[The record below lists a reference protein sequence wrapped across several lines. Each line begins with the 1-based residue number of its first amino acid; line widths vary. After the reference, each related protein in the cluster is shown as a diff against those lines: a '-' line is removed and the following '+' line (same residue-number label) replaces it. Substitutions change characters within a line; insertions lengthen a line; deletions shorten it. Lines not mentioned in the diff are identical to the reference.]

1 MSPAVRTLTNRSGS
15 MRPTIVLR
23 KGVRFCCLLRP
34 QSSSLHFPARVPRSP
49 FAQALP
55 LGAPRRQK
63 KRRGRWSTPHTSHA
77 AACCFMWLTRVS
89 PARLRSMRFRR
100 VLASLQVGEN
110 FPRLRRA
117 ARCEV
122 TVRGRHA
129 IACRRLNALCGIA
142 FAGTTRAP
150 VACPSALSSSCAA
163 SIAVAC
169 ACVDTQ
175 DCQASQ
181 CRAGCGAPRTT
192 AARAALFACGRRLL
206 PPPGSFLYSMGALAR
221 FSVDL
226 DVRLWAC
233 VHMFFQGF
241 RLMSASKCEKFSGLA
256 GAHGHS

>member
-1 MSPAVRTLTNRSGS
+1 MPPSPAIAFRALPCTRTL
-15 MRPTIVLR
+15 
-23 KGVRFCCLLRP
+23 
-34 QSSSLHFPARVPRSP
+34 LHFFS
-49 FAQALP
+49 ALP

-63 KRRGRWSTPHTSHA
+63 KRRRRWSTTHISRA
-77 AACCFMWLTRVS
+77 AACCFVWLTRAS
-89 PARLRSMRFRR
+89 PARVRCTQFCRA
-100 VLASLQVGEN
+100 LASLQVAEN
-110 FPRLRRA
+110 FLRLRRA

-163 SIAVAC
+163 STAVAC

-206 PPPGSFLYSMGALAR
+206 PPPGSFLYSMGAFFGRSRRALVGMCAYVFSRISPFERLKMRKIFWPRRGARSQFRELA
-221 FSVDL
+221 L
-226 DVRLWAC
+226 
-233 VHMFFQGF
+233 
-241 RLMSASKCEKFSGLA
+241 
-256 GAHGHS
+256 